1 MDLTNPTPQHPPGP
15 VAYAP
20 RVEFRVLG
28 PVEVLEADRRK
39 SVGGPKQRTVLAL
52 IIANAGQVISTD
64 RIIEGTWG
72 EEPPSGAR
80 RSLHTYVSNLR
91 GELGD
96 VIAREGEGYVLT
108 VEREAVDW
116 TRFEDLSPSGRPVKI
131 RQAARSSVS
140 IHLILSSSSGEKRT
154 SPPRSSSS

>member
-1 MDLTNPTPQHPPGP
+1 M
-15 VAYAP
+15 
-20 RVEFRVLG
+20 
-28 PVEVLEADRRK
+28 
-39 SVGGPKQRTVLAL
+39 LAL
-52 IIANAGQVISTD
+52 IVANAGQVVSTD

-116 TRFEDLSPSGRPVKI
+116 TRFEDLTAAGAELLEENPEE
-131 RQAARSSVS
+131 AARTLREGLELWRGHPFADVDGRAASS
-140 IHLILSSSSGEKRT
+140 
-154 SPPRSSSS
+154 